1 MLSAKF
7 VYFTSNFPQFSYTQA
22 KHVFVF
28 GKCVCLSD
36 RKYLCVSLFV
46 TIKLYFLQL
55 IIFIELRK
63 DVCVFK
69 SKDVC
74 VFKSKDVCVFKSKD
88 VCVFKSKT
96 CFNQMS
102 LLMFIVMID
111 VIFYKTL
118 LQ

>member
-74 VFKSKDVCVFKSKD
+74 VFKSKDVCVFKSK
-88 VCVFKSKT
+88 T

-102 LLMFIVMID
+102 SLMFIVMID

>member
-55 IIFIELRK
+55 IIFIELT
-63 DVCVFK
+63 
-69 SKDVC
+69 
-74 VFKSKDVCVFKSKD
+74 KDVCVFKSKD

>member
-74 VFKSKDVCVFKSKD
+74 VFKSK
-88 VCVFKSKT
+88 T

>member
-46 TIKLYFLQL
+46 AIKLYFLQL
-55 IIFIELRK
+55 IIFIELR
-63 DVCVFK
+63 
-69 SKDVC
+69 
-74 VFKSKDVCVFKSKD
+74 KDVCVFKSKD

>member
-46 TIKLYFLQL
+46 VIKLYFLPL
-55 IIFIELRK
+55 IIFIELTK

-69 SKDVC
+69 SET
-74 VFKSKDVCVFKSKD
+74 F
-88 VCVFKSKT
+88 
-96 CFNQMS
+96 FNQMS